1 MAISIRR
8 FNIGLYA
15 EHLAEAS
22 FLYGQ
27 RLAYLHDPELKWTD
41 VDDIDE
47 RLEAHLDALVI
58 GADLA
63 LEVCKE
69 HCSLG
74 DLGELH
80 AAVRIFCR
88 QQRSDLTFAVLQGL
102 DVGNE
107 QAVQAVIDGL
117 KADCP
122 AAWHDDLARVM
133 LGRATHLIGLLSEVL
148 AYRRVALEDLFL
160 RALPNCGEQQLP
172 RLLRGLGRV
181 GADRSRGILATHLRS
196 ESAVVAEA
204 SCRGLIQLGEPQ
216 PLRHGLLVAQ
226 LRPWPIVAL
235 GIGGD
240 HTAVNVLT
248 GLAKTDAVSDDVL
261 VSLGML
267 GDLRSVSTIFDCLA
281 NPDRAPAAAIA
292 LQTITGAPLYE
303 QVFIADKVD
312 PDELFPEERK
322 KFDKTGELPKRP
334 DGKPFGTN
342 VTQLSVNPV
351 TWRTWLTEHRAQ
363 FDPKLRY
370 RHGKPVGPAASL
382 EALQDEHTPNRVR
395 ALICEELVVRY
406 RAPVALEI
414 DMPVR
419 VQRKHLADLAQW
431 VQTNGQKFAPGV
443 WHFAGRPMA
452 DPASAGPPR

>member
-41 VDDIDE
+41 LEAFEE
-47 RLEAHLDALVI
+47 RFEAHLDALVI

-63 LEVCKE
+63 LDVCKE
-69 HCSLG
+69 RCSSG
-74 DLGELH
+74 DFGELH
-80 AAVRIFCR
+80 AAVRVFCR
-88 QQRSDLTFAVLQGL
+88 QQRSDLVFAVLQGL
-102 DVGNE
+102 DAGNAP
-107 QAVQAVIDGL
+107 AVQAVIDAL
-117 KADCP
+117 KAECP
-122 AAWHDDLARVM
+122 AAWHDDLARIM
-133 LGRATHLIGLLSEVL
+133 LGRAKHLVGLLAEVL
-148 AYRRVALEDLFL
+148 AYRRVALEDVFL
-160 RALPNCGEQQLP
+160 RALHNCAEQELP
-172 RLLRGLGRV
+172 RLVRALGRV
-181 GADRSRGILATHLRS
+181 GADGSRAVLSTRLRS
-196 ESAVVAEA
+196 EDAVLAEA
-204 SCRGLIQLGEPQ
+204 ACRSLLRLGDYQ
-216 PLRHGLLVAQ
+216 PVRQALLVAQ
-226 LRPWPIVAL
+226 LHPWPVGAL

-240 HTAVNVLT
+240 HTAVNVLVD
-248 GLAKTDAVSDDVL
+248 LAKRDAVSDEVL

-267 GDLRSVSTIFDCLA
+267 GELRSVSTIFDCLA
-281 NPDRAPAAAIA
+281 NPERAAAAAVA

-303 QVFIADKVD
+303 QVFVPDKVD

-322 KFDKTGELPKRP
+322 KFDQTGELPKRP
-334 DGKPFGTN
+334 DGKPFGSN

-351 TWRTWLTEHRAQ
+351 TWRAWLNQHRAQ

-370 RHGKPVGPAASL
+370 RHGKPIGPAASL

-395 ALICEELVVRY
+395 AQICEELVVRY

-419 VQRKHLADLAQW
+419 EQRKHLADLAQW
-431 VQTNGQKFAPGV
+431 VQSTAQKFAPGV
-443 WHFAGRPMA
+443 WHFAGRPM
-452 DPASAGPPR
+452 DPAASASAR